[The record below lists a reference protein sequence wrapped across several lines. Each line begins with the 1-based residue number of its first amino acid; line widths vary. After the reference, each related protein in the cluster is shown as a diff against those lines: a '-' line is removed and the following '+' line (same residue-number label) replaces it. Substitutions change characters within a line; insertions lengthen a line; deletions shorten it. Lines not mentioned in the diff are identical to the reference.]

1 MVKNVMIA
9 GKRTKCRWQELTGK
23 HTGQAEAVEKLPYT
37 DSKTGEDLGQRQG
50 VSNQQVKGGPHA
62 LMCGIQKYLRAA
74 ESRVLVTRCW
84 GKWGNTG
91 ERVQPSS

>member
-1 MVKNVMIA
+1 M
-9 GKRTKCRWQELTGK
+9 
-23 HTGQAEAVEKLPYT
+23 EKLPYT